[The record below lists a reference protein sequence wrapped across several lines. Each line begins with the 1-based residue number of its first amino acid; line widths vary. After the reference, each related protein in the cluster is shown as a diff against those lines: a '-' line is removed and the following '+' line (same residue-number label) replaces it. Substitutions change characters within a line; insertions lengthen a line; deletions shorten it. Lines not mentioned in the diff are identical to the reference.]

1 MVLHREVEPNMT
13 TTETAAAAAGEST
26 AVKPFST
33 NEALTNTQ
41 QAFIRAEC
49 EINISSHQ
57 V

>member
-1 MVLHREVEPNMT
+1 MT